1 VGGAPAEAAV
11 SISIP
16 TVRFSSDRL
25 VELVA
30 ALAVT
35 TTDIERDMEAALH
48 E

>member
-1 VGGAPAEAAV
+1 MNGGPAEAAV
-11 SISIP
+11 SVSMP

-25 VELVA
+25 IEVVA

-35 TTDIERDMEAALH
+35 TTDIERDMAAALQ